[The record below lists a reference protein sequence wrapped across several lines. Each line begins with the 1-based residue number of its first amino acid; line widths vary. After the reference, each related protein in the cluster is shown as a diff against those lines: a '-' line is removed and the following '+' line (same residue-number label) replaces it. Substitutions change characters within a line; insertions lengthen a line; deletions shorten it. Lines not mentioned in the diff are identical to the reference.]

1 MLGSQGAS
9 GDSAPIGCVVY
20 FGKRQLLPRRQMG
33 SCHGA
38 VMITL
43 DSPEFTAGR
52 EQGQVKH
59 HFLRLW
65 VLVVGEQPS
74 FVDIVALNFFF
85 YFLFVASSA

>member
-1 MLGSQGAS
+1 MLGSEGAS
-9 GDSAPIGCVVY
+9 SDSAPIGCVVH

-52 EQGQVKH
+52 EQGQAEH
-59 HFLRLW
+59 DFLRRW
-65 VLVVGEQPS
+65 GLVV
-74 FVDIVALNFFF
+74 ALTFFF
-85 YFLFVASSA
+85 LLCVRRLVSLM